1 LTRFIAGDVLFKPRD
16 EFRKFYP
23 IRHGGVLHEPAGRG
37 NSLFCHRGGGEP
49 RQNTSAVGYIILS
62 YFINCRI
69 YLTAPRQSDIVLN
82 MLKKR
87 LISDRSNGDT
97 GRNAARRTCFFSDKA
112 PQLQTQI
119 NSTL

>member
-1 LTRFIAGDVLFKPRD
+1 MAGSVRG
-16 EFRKFYP
+16 EN
-23 IRHGGVLHEPAGRG
+23 GGG
-37 NSLFCHRGGGEP
+37 NSLFCHRGGDEL
-49 RQNTSAVGYIILS
+49 RQNTSAAGYIILS

-69 YLTAPRQSDIVLN
+69 YLTAPRQSDIASN

-97 GRNAARRTCFFSDKA
+97 GRNAARRTCFFSGKA

-119 NSTL
+119 NPTL

>member
-1 LTRFIAGDVLFKPRD
+1 
-16 EFRKFYP
+16 
-23 IRHGGVLHEPAGRG
+23 
-37 NSLFCHRGGGEP
+37 
-49 RQNTSAVGYIILS
+49 
-62 YFINCRI
+62 
-69 YLTAPRQSDIVLN
+69 